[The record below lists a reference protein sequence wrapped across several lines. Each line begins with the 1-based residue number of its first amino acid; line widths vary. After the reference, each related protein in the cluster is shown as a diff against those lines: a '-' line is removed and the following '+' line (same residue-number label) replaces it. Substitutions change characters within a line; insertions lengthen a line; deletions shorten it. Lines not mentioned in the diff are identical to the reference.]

1 MFKSSYIII
10 YNDMEAKLKEISEQ
24 LKGCEDL
31 RTYLIKLFGVFKN
44 LRFNDVVKIVK
55 VNFKLKFTNIKRAT
69 YELKYWS
76 IAITDAVNV
85 TQQFTEAHYRAQ
97 HAFINK
103 INYDSAMQYS
113 IERYNQRL
121 SDNRSRMVEVE
132 SEGENENSQNKSQ
145 DNEFDFGI
153 NDQIKE
159 DSNLSVLNMKSSMK
173 KRSKLVKLESEA
185 ISEGK
190 RQRATEIIKKLFVRT
205 FNPGDDPKTR
215 SKVKQRWIDVINKY
229 MRKKNLMVDTFVD
242 THIEKL
248 PNEFSKKLFFGDD
261 IQISKNNKNEL
272 ISTHSNNGE
281 ERSMRVQRND
291 NSSYHSS
298 TSRKSQD
305 IVHVVKNQIKSTQS
319 NKQKRLKIVIY
330 GLFLIL
336 LIWLMNSIL
345 PMTYYLDGNVTITNP
360 TYTHDIRR
368 VQNVINTLMTTQ
380 VYLIKTY
387 LDNFNPS
394 ADGKSEKESGSSA
407 DSTANSEE
415 ENESIGENKED
426 LGNGSGIYKSGLIGT
441 KNSYL
446 NGIADT
452 EANKDLLY
460 VLRQNSVNAI
470 EELVAHDQIR
480 TVDANDSLHYH
491 LQEPVE
497 FIINGTETKMTLN
510 ALFKL
515 MRIEILNS
523 NLFSHNNIFTS
534 MLEVN
539 KDRFMTLMQG
549 FEKFF
554 EDVFRSNT
562 RKTIALTNYTTAI
575 L

>member
-31 RTYLIKLFGVFKN
+31 RAYLIKLFGVFKN

-261 IQISKNNKNEL
+261 IHISKNNKNEL

-426 LGNGSGIYKSGLIGT
+426 LGNGSGIYKSGVIGT